1 MFDDNRAVMLQKEL
15 VQPCPIT
22 PRSDKLDL
30 MMEAA
35 LRQFVTMLDE
45 GDEVLL
51 KSEIRGGHFYLS
63 LVRGAHEAHRRFDP
77 TTRDFGDP
85 DVLPRD
91 IISDELLK
99 ALVDDKGEASFD
111 RFGRRPTYLS
121 FRFPV
126 SDEAPDIP
134 DARPSS
140 ALAGLK
146 ILAIDDQQMILD
158 LLSGICQSM
167 GLELAA
173 VRDPSEGLA
182 LFRQR
187 RFDMVMVD
195 LAIGRVSGW
204 DIAREI
210 KRISAETPVIMLTG
224 WGVDIARD
232 RAAEGSID
240 YALAKPFR
248 IEQLT
253 EIISRAGSRQ
263 ISS

>member
-1 MFDDNRAVMLQKEL
+1 MLQKEL
-15 VQPCPIT
+15 VQPCPIE
-22 PRSDKLDL
+22 PKNDRLNL
-30 MMEAA
+30 LIEAA

-63 LVRGAHEAHRRFDP
+63 LVRGARDAHRRFDP

-85 DVLPRD
+85 DVLPRT
-91 IISDELLK
+91 IISDDLLK
-99 ALVDDKGEASFD
+99 VLADDRGEASFD

-126 SDEAPDIP
+126 ENAVQM
-134 DARPSS
+134 SS
-140 ALAGLK
+140 KSEPASTLAGLK

-158 LLSGICQSM
+158 LLSGICQSL

-173 VRDPSEGLA
+173 VRDPSEGLE
-182 LFRQR
+182 LFKQR
-187 RFDMVMVD
+187 PFDMVMVD

-210 KRISAETPVIMLTG
+210 KRLSPETPVIMLTG
-224 WGVDIARD
+224 WGVDIAQD
-232 RAAEGSID
+232 KADGSID
-240 YALAKPFR
+240 FALAKPFR

-253 EIISRAGSRQ
+253 EIISRAGSRH